1 MDSNYPGP
9 LPPPSYSEA
18 TTTDPFTTVSFGV
31 VSPVTTSSSPV
42 PFNVT
47 VSPMATPPLSSRSIE
62 ELPNSQTYLFNHN
75 VSAGQFDTDCSLE
88 AVVPDGLELAVME
101 HSADRDIL
109 PIAYESTSQISNAE
123 YESGLEV
130 MAVTPP
136 VKTVTPLHLLGDQPE
151 SIDCPYCLRRSETRV
166 RKKPSS
172 TTHLQAVALLMT
184 TVCGA
189 AAPYMKKWSFDIEQF
204 CQNCNNRVMYRA
216 RGKDIRIC
224 KVPESWKEESKLPD
238 ADGDI
243 SKRW

>member
-1 MDSNYPGP
+1 MDPTYSGTP
-9 LPPPSYSEA
+9 PPPSYSEA
-18 TTTDPFTTVSFGV
+18 TITDTSVSFGV
-31 VSPVTTSSSPV
+31 ISPVTASSSPV

-47 VSPMATPPLSSRSIE
+47 VSPMATPPLRSRSIE
-62 ELPNSQTYLFNHN
+62 ELPNSQTYLFDQNA
-75 VSAGQFDTDCSLE
+75 SARRVDTECSLE

-101 HSADRDIL
+101 YSPNRDNL
-109 PIAYESTSQISNAE
+109 PIPYDSTSQISNAE

-136 VKTVTPLHLLGDQPE
+136 AKTVTPLHLLGDQPE

-204 CQNCNNRVMYRA
+204 CQNCDKRVMYRA

-224 KVPESWKEESKLPD
+224 KVPDSWKEESKLPD
-238 ADGDI
+238 ADG
-243 SKRW
+243 SMAKC